1 MMWLYTM
8 IYAYDIFI
16 FDVIGYFEGGWIEFF
31 FMMLLAL
38 SIGVFSFRFGRNPD
52 GLGKIAFY
60 TTPAAIVITAVLG
73 ILPPSV
79 SAVLYLL
86 SAVLMAPVI
95 TRRAYGVIRT
105 AEPSHVTFRYITG
118 LTAGFIAFALWIIF
132 SPPKEIAFL
141 FPAICAVPAWIGAR
155 RHLSIPSELPAK
167 KAFRLSK
174 SSLLT
179 LIVTAIILLWV
190 ITMGRYVL
198 TYVFAGIGETS
209 SPIIDTLLAWIPS
222 AVMFLVYAAI
232 GDKGYDRAGIICGMC
247 LCILGSML
255 SILTGDTRGVAL
267 LPLVFTFVFG
277 EIYAE
282 YFAFTIPLQFLK
294 NSARPVFAA
303 SMGCVFYLIMS
314 AVTWKGDVWVPKE
327 LEVFD
332 TPLLVSAGISCI
344 VFIILVYFLFERYRE
359 KTLAAALYALLHSG
373 ADKETLTTNEI
384 SDTPEQSSVMQE
396 LLTQEEIDVALLLME
411 GETQHTI
418 SRKLHRSAAE
428 VNRQLDTIRDKVI
441 RNGDPNPGIAAAIR
455 EFNLTKREADV
466 LRCLYR
472 RITNAEI
479 ATELFLTE
487 GTVKGHVGNL
497 MKKMRVENRVKIAEW
512 VEAFIEKNE

>member
-1 MMWLYTM
+1 
-8 IYAYDIFI
+8 
-16 FDVIGYFEGGWIEFF
+16 
-31 FMMLLAL
+31 
-38 SIGVFSFRFGRNPD
+38 
-52 GLGKIAFY
+52 
-60 TTPAAIVITAVLG
+60 
-73 ILPPSV
+73 
-79 SAVLYLL
+79 
-86 SAVLMAPVI
+86 MAPVI

-359 KTLAAALYALLHSG
+359 KTLAAALYALLHSDHKG
-373 ADKETLTTNEI
+373 ARAEILPTAETETPDTSERTSVIDGLL
-384 SDTPEQSSVMQE
+384 TPEEM
-396 LLTQEEIDVALLLME
+396 DVALLLME
-411 GETQHTI
+411 GETQHSI
-418 SRKLHRSAAE
+418 SRKLHRPAAD
-428 VNRQLDTIRDKVI
+428 VSRQMNTIRDKVI
-441 RNGDPNPGIAAAIR
+441 RKGDPSPGISAAVIEFKLTRR
-455 EFNLTKREADV
+455 ETDM
-466 LRCLYR
+466 LRCLCKR
-472 RITNAEI
+472 MTNVEI
-479 ATELFLTE
+479 AAELFLTE
-487 GTVKGHVGNL
+487 DTVKTHVRSL
-497 MKKMRVENRVKIAEW
+497 MKKLPVESRVKVAEW
-512 VEAFIEKNE
+512 VESFGAKTE